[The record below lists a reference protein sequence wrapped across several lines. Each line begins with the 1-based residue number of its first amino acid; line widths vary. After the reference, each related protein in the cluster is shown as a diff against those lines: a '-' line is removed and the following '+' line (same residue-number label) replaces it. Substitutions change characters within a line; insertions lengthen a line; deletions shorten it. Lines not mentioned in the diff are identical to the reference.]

1 MILDQDPTQP
11 VARVDGY
18 GQPEQPQQPEQQP
31 QLRTRAAQPAAIPHY
46 GLPNAVVIK
55 PGTYV
60 TVRVDQPLSSDH
72 NQQNDFFS
80 ATLAQ
85 PIVVDG
91 IVVAQSGQHGDRD
104 AWPKPRRPDVS
115 RVPAASACN

>member
-1 MILDQDPTQP
+1 MPT
-11 VARVDGY
+11 AS
-18 GQPEQPQQPEQQP
+18 PQQAQQQP
-31 QLRTRAAQPAAIPHY
+31 QLQQRPPAAVPHY
-46 GLPNAVVIK
+46 GLPPRSAIK
-55 PGTYV
+55 PGTFV

-91 IVVAQSGQHGDRD
+91 MVVAQRGQHAVRAAWPTPRKPD
-104 AWPKPRRPDVS
+104 AW
-115 RVPAASACN
+115 RVPAASPCS